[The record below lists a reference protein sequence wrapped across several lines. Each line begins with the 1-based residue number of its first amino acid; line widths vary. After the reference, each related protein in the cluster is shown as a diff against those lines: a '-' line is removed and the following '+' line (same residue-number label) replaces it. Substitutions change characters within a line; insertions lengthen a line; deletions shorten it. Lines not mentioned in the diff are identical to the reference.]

1 MRIIYDLQMIGI
13 ASDQKEFI
21 DDSGTT
27 LSVGILNTILSLLT
41 SHYLSSEFKTFTINS
56 KKFNKIAGNYILYL
70 NFLKHHNLI
79 YTGSYEVGV
88 HSREFLFTDFF
99 AKIAIIKEVKLAK
112 DKKLH
117 KHEYFVRIDE
127 SVRRKLYTDI
137 HALDVI
143 DKTVKKEYEGD
154 YVKFKSYISNIVNLY
169 LFQTR
174 NLYFKWI
181 SGRLFTPFTGCSK
194 KIRLRNFRFGNDNLT
209 SFDIPNSYPLFLS
222 FWLMEKGI
230 DVTDIDFINWCDH
243 IVAGRDCEGRSI
255 FYKELMKKLN
265 KIKDLYPKEKY
276 DAGNDIITANEA
288 IPVSFHNAKL
298 FFQRWLNGPEKN
310 NIVNHVFERYYPCV
324 YQLVNRKGY
333 KNREGYKMYNELVQK
348 ETDFIMNIIVKRFY
362 TEIKG
367 IKIVTCHDEL
377 YFQAKFKDQA
387 EIIWKEELDKLYS
400 KLPVTKEEEE
410 IDYMQLG
417 IFDEDDD
424 YILE

>member
-13 ASDQKEFI
+13 ASYQKEFI

-41 SHYLSSEFKTFTINS
+41 SQYLSSEFKTFTINS
-56 KKFNKIAGNYILYL
+56 KKFNKIAGNYTMYL
-70 NFLKHHNLI
+70 NFLKYHNLI

-169 LFQTR
+169 RFQTG

-181 SGRLFTPFTGCSK
+181 SGRLFTPFTECSK
-194 KIRLRNFRFGNDNLT
+194 EIRLRNFRFGNDNLA

-230 DVTDIDFINWCDH
+230 DVTDIDFIDWCDN
-243 IVAGRDCEGRSI
+243 IIAGRDSDGKSL
-255 FYKELMKKLN
+255 FYKELRKKLN
-265 KIKDLYPKEKY
+265 QIKDLYRKEKY
-276 DAGNDIITANEA
+276 DAGNDIITATEA

-298 FFQRWLNGPEKN
+298 IFQRWLNGKEKN
-310 NIVNHVFERYYPCV
+310 DIVNNLFQQYYPCI
-324 YQLVNRKGY
+324 YQLVNHKY
-333 KNREGYKMYNELVQK
+333 IMYDELVQK
-348 ETDFIMNIIVKRFY
+348 ETDFMMNVIVKRFY

-377 YFQAKFKDQA
+377 YFQAKFKEQA

-400 KLPVTKEEEE
+400 QLPVTKEEEE
-410 IDYMQLG
+410 IDYKQLG